1 MNFTKMNLKKK
12 IFVLIGVLVL
22 CGIIYGV
29 YVWNKPMRDVSDE
42 KGIIITASALYHDY
56 VTDEA
61 ASNTKY
67 LNNALEVDGVVIDI
81 KKNDA
86 GATFIILQSD
96 DPMFGIN
103 CTFKEEPIG
112 VVVGQTIT
120 IKGICTAYLDDVII
134 NQAILVKK

>member
-12 IFVLIGVLVL
+12 IFILIGALVL
-22 CGIIYGV
+22 CGVIYGV

-42 KGIIITASALYHDY
+42 KGFPITANALYHDY

-67 LNNALEVDGVVIDI
+67 LNKALEVNGVVSDV
-81 KKNDA
+81 KKNEA
-86 GATFIILQSD
+86 GATFIILQSA

-103 CTFKEEPIG
+103 CTFKEEPTT
-112 VVVGQTIT
+112 VAVGQTIT

-134 NQAILVKK
+134 NQAILINK